1 MLPLRDSFS
10 TDRSRS
16 GVPEIVVY
24 QPDRTRNVIQ
34 RIQNARKHDDIPI
47 NFIRREYDPRVPC
60 QIVIMEL
67 ESIEGSLLQFQMSQV
82 SFADLHRGR
91 LSREQAISNLSRH
104 LAKDRISESFLP
116 SFVRNFETEKIGD
129 KSQAEGNY
137 LLTTEFAGIDV
148 QLLP

>member
-1 MLPLRDSFS
+1 
-10 TDRSRS
+10 
-16 GVPEIVVY
+16 
-24 QPDRTRNVIQ
+24 
-34 RIQNARKHDDIPI
+34 
-47 NFIRREYDPRVPC
+47 
-60 QIVIMEL
+60 
-67 ESIEGSLLQFQMSQV
+67 LLQFQMSQV

-148 QLLP
+148 QLLPIDRTFCKDQLMNVADPTEPLPTMSRAMQA